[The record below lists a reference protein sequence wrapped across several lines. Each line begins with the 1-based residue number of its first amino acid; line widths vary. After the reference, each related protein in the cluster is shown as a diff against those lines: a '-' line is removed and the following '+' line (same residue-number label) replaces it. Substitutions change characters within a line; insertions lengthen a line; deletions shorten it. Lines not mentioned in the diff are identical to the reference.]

1 MVVDINKAAKET
13 SSSTKKSAGG
23 DSKPSTPAV
32 QPATKRSGIP
42 HLQHQASLSA
52 QASAAVGAASEAGKF
67 IANKIT
73 TEVNLK
79 GAKDMV
85 MAAASHLT
93 GVGGGGGVSSGP
105 SSRIKFKNLEG
116 EDDDEDDDFDDDD
129 DERRAINEVESTMDD
144 EDDDDEFSRRA
155 RQQRLK
161 KNRRGHSVISA
172 ALSSYKQKQGGY
184 KKAANEDDFED
195 DDDDEED
202 EDDEKMNLNRSVSF
216 KNKKISSDKTNNNE
230 LNSSTDERLTP
241 TGLIDDQI
249 SRSGG
254 VKSGKKRTPSKKMS
268 AKKLANQKFIQMK
281 KGSGR
286 YEEEDDFDQESGRN
300 YKCLDNSVALLI
312 KTRFEETMLRIAL
325 IAIIFVAFGIF
336 IIFSLPPTPPPAE
349 VVDILIKNR

>member
-13 SSSTKKSAGG
+13 SSSAKKSPSA
-23 DSKPSTPAV
+23 DSKPTTPAA
-32 QPATKRSGIP
+32 QSTTKRSGIP

-79 GAKDMV
+79 GAKEMV

-93 GVGGGGGVSSGP
+93 GVGGVSSGP

-116 EDDDEDDDFDDDD
+116 EEDDDDFDDDDD

-161 KNRRGHSVISA
+161 KNKRGHSVISA

-195 DDDDEED
+195 DDDEEEED

-216 KNKKISSDKTNNNE
+216 KNKKTSSDKTNNNE
-230 LNSSTDERLTP
+230 FNSSTDERLTP
-241 TGLIDDQI
+241 TSLIGDEI

-254 VKSGKKRTPSKKMS
+254 VKSGKKRTSSKKMS
-268 AKKLANQKFIQMK
+268 AKKLANQKLIQMK

-286 YEEEDDFDQESGRN
+286 YEEEEDDFDQESGRN

-312 KTRFEETMLRIAL
+312 KTRFEETMLRIAV
-325 IAIIFVAFGIF
+325 IAIVFVALGIF

-349 VVDILIKNR
+349 VVDILIKSR